1 MSRSRNVVGGMS
13 GTSLDGLDLALV
25 EVLGT
30 GLELRAHLLHTHSVD
45 LGETEQPL
53 RALARGDALTAAEI
67 CRCTRR
73 FAQLHVAAIEELLA
87 AVHEPD
93 LICLHGQTV
102 FHNPPLSWQ
111 LLDGA
116 WIAQRLATPV
126 VYDLRAADLADGG
139 EGAPITPLADWLL
152 LASADESR
160 VVVNLGGFCNYTW
173 LPHRPAHLADP
184 TRLSLIRGADVCA
197 CNQLL
202 DAAAW
207 LAIRRPFDRDGATA
221 RSGRLNSAVAE
232 RIRVALAAQARQ
244 GRSLGSV
251 DDITALV
258 SECAKTAPPADLLHS
273 ACVALATTIADHL
286 PPSDRVLVAGGGAAN
301 AFLVDCLRERVRA
314 PLTLSDA
321 AGVPAPYREAMAI
334 AVLGALCCDGVPITL
349 PQITGCRDPAPLCGV
364 LAPAG
369 QRNRFTAG

>member
-1 MSRSRNVVGGMS
+1 MRRSRKVVGGMS

-45 LGETEQPL
+45 LGDSEQPL
-53 RALARGDALTAAEI
+53 RALARGEALTAAEI
-67 CRCTRR
+67 CRCTHR
-73 FAQLHVAAIEELLA
+73 FAELHVAAIEELLA
-87 AVHEPD
+87 AGDRAD

-116 WIAQRLATPV
+116 WIAQRLETPV
-126 VYDLRAADLADGG
+126 VFDLRAADRADGG
-139 EGAPITPLADWLL
+139 QGAPITPLADWLL
-152 LASADESR
+152 LASAEESR

-173 LPHRPAHLADP
+173 LPHRPADSVDS

-207 LAIRRPFDRDGATA
+207 LAIRRPFDRGGATA
-221 RSGRLNSAVAE
+221 RSGCLNAAVAE
-232 RIRVALAAQARQ
+232 RIGAALAAQSRP

-251 DDITALV
+251 DDVNALV
-258 SECAKTAPPADLLHS
+258 AECATSAQPADLLHS
-273 ACVALATTIADHL
+273 ACVALATTIADNL
-286 PPSDRVLVAGGGAAN
+286 PTSDRVLVAGGGAAN
-301 AFLVDCLRERVRA
+301 SFLVDCLRERVRT

-334 AVLGALCCDGVPITL
+334 AVLGTLCCDGVPITL
-349 PQITGCRDPAPLCGV
+349 PQITGCRDPAPPCGV